1 VLFIAWRHSFLS
13 LFRVVLARAS
23 NCKWSI
29 KQEAVL
35 KAKRETLHPLWLPD
49 GRAMIRPCR

>member
-1 VLFIAWRHSFLS
+1 
-13 LFRVVLARAS
+13 VLARAS

-35 KAKRETLHPLWLPD
+35 KAKRETLYAKKTYGFRSLFSPD
-49 GRAMIRPCR
+49 SRFGKFRFGER